1 MIRNVLVHFILICV
15 LGFSA
20 FAQSEYKLIRRGNKA
35 YSKNDFLES
44 EVQYRQALEKNKYS
58 FKANFNLGDALYK
71 QNKFNE
77 ADSIYKDINTPGLS
91 DAEKSMVYFNRGNSL
106 FKQNKFKE
114 SADAYKMALKYN
126 PTDMD
131 AKYNLS
137 EALRMMQNQQNQQN
151 QNNNQQQNN
160 NNDNKDKKDQNQN
173 NDKKDNKKNN
183 NKDNKDNQNDQQN
196 NQNKNQQQQP
206 KISKE
211 DAERMLQALM
221 QREKEIQDKLNKKQ
235 AKPVSGASI
244 KNW

>member
-1 MIRNVLVHFILICV
+1 MMRNVLFHFIMIFV
-15 LGFSA
+15 LGISA
-20 FAQSEYKLIRRGNKA
+20 FAQSEHKLIRRGNRA

-77 ADSIYKDINTPGLS
+77 ADSIYNDINTPGLS
-91 DAEKSMVYFNRGNSL
+91 DVEKSMVYFNRGNSL

-114 SADAYKMALKYN
+114 SVDAYKMALRYN
-126 PTDMD
+126 PSDMD

-137 EALRMMQNQQNQQN
+137 EALRMMQKQQN

-160 NNDNKDKKDQNQN
+160 NNDNKDNKNQN
-173 NDKKDNKKNN
+173 NDKQEDKKDN
-183 NKDNKDNQNDQQN
+183 NKDNKENQNNKQN
-196 NQNKNQQQQP
+196 NENNNQQQQP

>member
-1 MIRNVLVHFILICV
+1 MRKDIVLIILLAGLTV
-15 LGFSA
+15 NT
-20 FAQSEYKLIRRGNKA
+20 FAQSEHKLIRRGNRA
-35 YSKNDFLES
+35 YSKNDYLES
-44 EVQYRQALEKNKYS
+44 EVQYREALERNKHS

-71 QNKFNE
+71 QNKFSDS
-77 ADSIYKDINTPGLS
+77 DSIFNGINTSALS
-91 DAEKSMVYFNRGNSL
+91 DLDKSKIYYNRGNSL

-126 PTDMD
+126 PNDDD

-137 EALRMMQNQQNQQN
+137 EALRMMQSQQN

-160 NNDNKDKKDQNQN
+160 SNDSKD
-173 NDKKDNKKNN
+173 
-183 NKDNKDNQNDQQN
+183 NKDNKDQKNDKKQDKKEDKKDNNNNKQDNQQN
-196 NQNKNQQQQP
+196 NQNKNNQQQQQP

-211 DAERMLQALM
+211 DAERMLQALQ
-221 QREKEIQDKLNKKQ
+221 QREKDIQDKLNKKQ

>member
-1 MIRNVLVHFILICV
+1 MRKVIMLTILLTAFTV
-15 LGFSA
+15 NT
-20 FAQSEYKLIRRGNKA
+20 FAQSEHKLIRRGNRA
-35 YSKNDFLES
+35 YSKNDYLES
-44 EVQYRQALEKNKYS
+44 EVQYREALERNKHS

-71 QNKFNE
+71 QNKFSDS
-77 ADSIYKDINTPGLS
+77 DSIFNGINLSALS
-91 DAEKSMVYFNRGNSL
+91 DADKSMVYYNRGNSL

-126 PTDMD
+126 PNDND

-151 QNNNQQQNN
+151 NQQQNN
-160 NNDNKDKKDQNQN
+160 NNSKDS
-173 NDKKDNKKNN
+173 
-183 NKDNKDNQNDQQN
+183 KDNKDQKDDKNQEKKDNNNNKQDNQQN
-196 NQNKNQQQQP
+196 NQNKNNQQQQQQP

-211 DAERMLQALM
+211 DAERMLQALQ
-221 QREKEIQDKLNKKQ
+221 QREKDIQDKLNKKQ

>member
-1 MIRNVLVHFILICV
+1 MRNALVHFILIFV
-15 LGFSA
+15 FGISA
-20 FAQSEYKLIRRGNKA
+20 FAQSEQKLIRRGNRA
-35 YSKNDFLES
+35 YSQNDFLES

-58 FKANFNLGDALYK
+58 FKANFNLGNALYK

-77 ADSIYKDINTPGLS
+77 ADSIYYDINTPGLS

-126 PTDMD
+126 PSDMD

-137 EALRMMQNQQNQQN
+137 EALRMMQNQQNQK
-151 QNNNQQQNN
+151 NNQQQSN
-160 NNDNKDKKDQNQN
+160 NNDNKGNKDQNKN
-173 NDKKDNKKNN
+173 DDKKEDTKDN
-183 NKDNKDNQNDQQN
+183 NKDNKDNQNDKQN

-206 KISKE
+206 KVSKE

>member
-1 MIRNVLVHFILICV
+1 MMKNIVLIILFAGLTV
-15 LGFSA
+15 NT
-20 FAQSEYKLIRRGNKA
+20 FAQTEHKLIRRGNRA
-35 YSKNDFLES
+35 YSKNDYLES
-44 EVQYRQALEKNKYS
+44 EVQYREALEKNKHS
-58 FKANFNLGDALYK
+58 FKANFNLGNALYM

-77 ADSIYKDINTPGLS
+77 ADSIYYDINTPGLS
-91 DAEKSMVYFNRGNSL
+91 DTEKSMVYFNRGNAL

-126 PTDMD
+126 PSDMD

-137 EALRMMQNQQNQQN
+137 EALRMMQNQQNQK
-151 QNNNQQQNN
+151 NNQQQSN
-160 NNDNKDKKDQNQN
+160 NNDNKGNKDQNQN
-173 NDKKDNKKNN
+173 DDKKEDTKDN
-183 NKDNKDNQNDQQN
+183 NKDNKDNQNDKQN
-196 NQNKNQQQQP
+196 NQNKNQQKQP